1 MDCDP
6 SPSPYHAPTI
16 TSRERDGAIGVE
28 ESLMTLVTLE
38 NPLVKGRGSANLR
51 RPQERHG
58 QLLPAGTRVVSA
70 DGHWEVCEDIFVER
84 FPAAMKDRA
93 PRVWFDGYWH
103 HGAPQIAPPIDVE
116 AQLIEERLRAY
127 LVQTVGTGAWDMEL
141 RNRDLDA
148 EGVEKEILYPHSLL
162 GFIRN
167 PDLELQEQVY
177 RTYNE
182 YIAEVGADT
191 PGRYYGVGICS
202 NWWEPAKAHGAIRQI
217 VDLGLRTF
225 MVPSMNPGK
234 TADGKPINYGGPEM
248 DAFWSE
254 AADAGLPI
262 SFHVGENVSLFGRG
276 SVGSSLLITMSPF
289 RKAFGEL
296 VFGGVFDRHP
306 NLQIVFAEG
315 GLPWIPTTLQDA
327 EAILDVH
334 YTGLDLIPERRP
346 SEYWQSN
353 CYATF
358 QNDLLGLSMVDYIGA
373 DRLMWAG
380 DYPHNESTCGFGWDS
395 MVSVVDV
402 VSEDDARKILG
413 GTAIE
418 LYRLDD

>member
-1 MDCDP
+1 
-6 SPSPYHAPTI
+6 
-16 TSRERDGAIGVE
+16 
-28 ESLMTLVTLE
+28 MTLVTLE
-38 NPLVKGRGSANLR
+38 NPLVKDRGSANLR
-51 RPQERHG
+51 SAQERGG
-58 QLLPAGTRVVSA
+58 QRLPDGTRVVSA

-84 FPAAMKDRA
+84 FPAGMKDRA

-103 HGAPQIAPPIDVE
+103 HGAPQIAPPGDVE
-116 AQLIEERLRAY
+116 AQAMEARLKAY
-127 LVQTVGTGAWDMEL
+127 MVQTVGAGAWDMAI

-162 GFIRN
+162 GFVRN

-177 RTYNE
+177 RAYNE
-182 YIAEVGADT
+182 YIAGVGADT
-191 PGRYYGVGICS
+191 PGRYYGVGIFS

-225 MVPSMNPGK
+225 MVPSANPGK
-234 TADGKPINYGGPEM
+234 TPDGRPISYGGPEM

-254 AADAGLPI
+254 AADAGLPV

-276 SVGSSLLITMSPF
+276 SVGSSLMISMSPF

-306 NLQIVFAEG
+306 NLRIVFAEG
-315 GLPWIPTTLQDA
+315 GLPWIPTALQDA

-334 YTGLDLIPERRP
+334 LTGLDLIPQRRP
-346 SEYWQSN
+346 SEYWCDQ

-358 QNDLLGLSMVDYIGA
+358 QNDLLGLSMIDHIGA

-380 DYPHNESTCGFGWDS
+380 DYPHNESTCGYGWDS
-395 MVSVVDV
+395 MMSVVDA
-402 VSEDDARKILG
+402 VSEDDARRILG